1 MLILYPTDLMKF
13 IFSSLQGI
21 FLINRDICYRF
32 LIGSLHQVDDSLLS
46 VVGHK
51 SFIINK
57 F

>member
-1 MLILYPTDLMKF
+1 MKF